1 VTGSPEASRRKRV
14 AVLASGRGSN
24 LQSLLDA
31 CAAAD
36 FPATIALVI
45 VNVPEAQAL
54 ERARKAGVPA
64 LLIDHRIFPSRVA
77 FDTAIDLA
85 LRAAATD
92 LVCLAGFMRR
102 LTPEFTLSWAGRLIN
117 IHPSLL
123 PAFPGMHTHR
133 RALEAGASTHGCSVH
148 FVTAEL
154 DAGPVIAQA
163 AVPVLPGDDEE
174 RLAARVLV
182 AEHAL
187 YPAALRLVAEGAVR
201 MEGDRM
207 TAAD

>member
-1 VTGSPEASRRKRV
+1 VSGPPAAGARKRV

-31 CAAAD
+31 CADPA
-36 FPATIALVI
+36 FPAQIALVI

-54 ERARKAGVPA
+54 DRARRAGVPA

-77 FDTAIDLA
+77 FETAIDLA
-85 LRAAATD
+85 LRAAGIE

-102 LTPEFTLSWAGRLIN
+102 LTPSFTLAWAGKLIN

-123 PAFPGMHTHR
+123 PAFPGLHTHR
-133 RALEAGASTHGCSVH
+133 RALETGTSSHGCSVH

-163 AVPVLPGDDEE
+163 AVPVLPGDDED

-187 YPAALRLVAEGAVR
+187 YPAALRLVAEGRVR